1 MATTL
6 VIGLSGCA
14 STQESDTETTADNG
28 STKASQQCKKV
39 RSTGSNIGRCQK

>member
-14 STQESDTETTADNG
+14 STQESEVETTADNG
-28 STKASQQCKKV
+28 SNKASQQCKRV
-39 RSTGSNIGRCQK
+39 RSTGSHMGRCQR